1 LQQALALTVGKGVYL
16 MGTPRPPDNESLPLS
31 LVQRVDAVCLR
42 FEAAWKAAAT
52 TKAPP
57 QIEEYLADTPEPE
70 RMSLLRELI
79 RVEIYSR
86 YQRGEVLQ
94 GAAYQARFPGLD
106 SAWLARAVAQGT
118 SAPRGAFVATEH
130 CLPLASSVPTA
141 AKPAS
146 QTETLRTPERQCF
159 RCPHCHNPIQLS
171 DADPQ
176 EVLCPACGSSFRIAD
191 ARQTDTAS
199 DMRPVG
205 KFQLLE
211 RVGLG
216 GFGAVWR
223 ARDTELDRT
232 VALKIPHA
240 SLLTSRRDLERF
252 HREARAAAQLRH
264 PGIVTVHEVAMLE
277 ELPTIVSDFVEGVP
291 LRDLLQVRRLA
302 FREAALL
309 IAEVADAL
317 DYAHGMGLVHR
328 DIKPANIMVERPRA
342 QADGSRPID
351 VGRPLLLDFGL
362 ALREEAETTLTVE
375 GQLLG
380 TPAYM
385 SPEQAAGHGHKADG
399 RSDVYSLGVV
409 LYELLSGEL
418 PFRGSKVMM
427 LEQVRYEEPRPPRR
441 LNDRIPRDL
450 ETICLKAMSKEPGR
464 RYISASAM
472 AQDLRRFLNGEPI
485 QARPVNFLERGW
497 SWCKRRPTVAALLA
511 MSGIAALAL
520 VGALIGGLYNQRLQL
535 AFQEVE
541 QARQAEQEQ
550 KQKAET
556 NLYFHRVLLAEHECS
571 ANNVTRAE
579 QLLDE
584 CPAAVERGWEW
595 HYLKRA
601 CHAERYTFRGHA
613 GHVERATFS
622 PDGRWIASVG
632 EDKLIR
638 VWDTATGQPMRP
650 PLSGHTDRVWDVVFS
665 KDGKRIA
672 SVSGEWNK
680 PGEVIIWDV
689 ATGATLRFLPAH
701 TGEHSS
707 VVFSPDGQRIA
718 TASGECVG
726 ASEVCIWDAMDGR
739 KLCSIAGRHEGVLS
753 LRFSPDGKQ
762 LAAAIGTWN
771 IFEEQKPGLVRVWD
785 AETGKETPPLRG
797 HTGPVTTVAYS
808 PDGRQ
813 LASASWDQTV
823 RVWDLTSHKELLTLR
838 GHRHVVGDVTYSRDG
853 RRIATASVDGAAK
866 VWDAQ
871 TGQEL
876 LSLRGHAGPF
886 ASVMF
891 GPDGK
896 YLVSAGDDGTVK
908 LWDTT
913 AGNES
918 LTLSG
923 HGAWVTSAA
932 FSGDGRFL
940 ATAGVDRTVQ
950 VWNPTTG
957 ARILQLGK
965 HPDAVWSLAFSS
977 DSRWIASG
985 SGDWTQGNKPGEVR
999 IWDAATGQEPRLL
1012 SGHSGIVWC
1021 LAFSK
1026 DGRRLASAGGELT
1039 NGPGEV
1045 IVWDAPNARQL
1056 LKRSSPTKKGIAG
1069 VAFSPDSERLAVT
1082 VGNTVEVWDATTGN
1096 QILILRGH
1104 TEPVLCVA
1112 FSPDG
1117 QRICSAGED
1126 NQLRIWNATTGAEV
1140 CEPLRGH
1147 TNYVMSVAFSP
1158 DSRRVASASVD
1169 HTVKLW
1175 DTATGQEV
1183 LTLRGHTGQVRSVTF
1198 SPDGKQ
1204 IASTSQDETA
1214 KIWDATPRTEG
1225 PNQTR

>member
-1 LQQALALTVGKGVYL
+1 
-16 MGTPRPPDNESLPLS
+16 MGTPLLPDNESLPLS

-42 FEAAWKAAAT
+42 FEAAWKSAAT
-52 TKAPP
+52 TKARPR
-57 QIEEYLADTPEPE
+57 IEEYVADIPEPE
-70 RMSLLRELI
+70 RMALLRELI
-79 RVEIYSR
+79 HLEIYYR
-86 YQRGEVLQ
+86 YQRGEVIQ
-94 GAAYQARFPGLD
+94 GAEYQTRFAGLD
-106 SAWLARAVAQGT
+106 SAWLARAVAQA
-118 SAPRGAFVATEH
+118 SVAPCGAIVAIDH
-130 CLPLASSVPTA
+130 WFPVASEVPTA
-141 AKPAS
+141 SKQAR
-146 QTETLRTPERQCF
+146 QTDTLRTPERQCF

-191 ARQTDTAS
+191 ARQTHTAS
-199 DMRPVG
+199 GMRSVG
-205 KFQLLE
+205 KFELLE

-216 GFGAVWR
+216 AFGAVWR

-240 SLLTSRRDLERF
+240 GLLTSSLDLERF

-277 ELPTIVSDFVEGVP
+277 GLPTLVSDFVEGVP
-291 LRDLLQVRRLA
+291 LRDLLQVRRLT

-309 IAEVADAL
+309 IALVADAL

-328 DIKPANIMVERPRA
+328 DIKPANIMVERPGA

-362 ALREEAETTLTVE
+362 VLREEAETTMTVE

-409 LYELLSGEL
+409 LYELLCGEL

-427 LEQVRYEEPRPPRR
+427 LQQVRYEEPRPPRR

-464 RYISASAM
+464 RYVSASAM
-472 AQDLRRFLNGEPI
+472 AQDLRHFLNGEPI
-485 QARPVNFLERGW
+485 RARPVHFLGRSW
-497 SWCKRRPTVAALLA
+497 SWCKRRPAGAALLA
-511 MSGIAALAL
+511 VSGIAALAL

-535 AFQEVE
+535 AFQEVD

-550 KQKAET
+550 KLKAET
-556 NLYFHRVLLAEHECS
+556 NLYFHRVLLAEHEWS

-584 CPAAVERGWEW
+584 CPRAVERGWEW
-595 HYLKRA
+595 HYLKRV
-601 CHAERYTFRGHA
+601 CHAEVQTFRGHV
-613 GHVERATFS
+613 GGLQRATFS

-632 EDKLIR
+632 EDRLIR
-638 VWDTATGQPMRP
+638 LWDTATGQPMRP
-650 PLSGHTDRVWDVVFS
+650 PFSGHTDHVWDVVFS

-680 PGEVIIWDV
+680 PGELIIWEV
-689 ATGATLRFLPAH
+689 ATGAKLHTLAGH
-701 TGEHSS
+701 TGQHAS
-707 VVFSPDGQRIA
+707 VVFSPDGRRIA
-718 TASGECVG
+718 AASGEG
-726 ASEVCIWDAMDGR
+726 TGEVCIWDATSGR
-739 KLCSIAGRHEGVLS
+739 ELRRIAGRHEGVLS

-762 LAAAIGTWN
+762 LAVAVGTWN

-785 AETGKETPPLRG
+785 AETGEETLTLRG
-797 HTGPVTTVAYS
+797 HTGPVTSVAYS
-808 PDGRQ
+808 PDGRR

-823 RVWDLTSHKELLTLR
+823 RVWDLTSRKEVLTLR
-838 GHRHVVGDVTYSRDG
+838 GHRHVVGDVAYSPDG

-876 LSLRGHAGPF
+876 LTLRGHAGPF

-896 YLVSAGDDGTVK
+896 YLVSAGDEGAVK

-913 AGNES
+913 TGNES

-950 VWNPTTG
+950 VWDPTTG
-957 ARILQLGK
+957 ARLLQLGK

-985 SGDWTQGNKPGEVR
+985 SGDWKQGNKPGEVR
-999 IWDAATGQEPRLL
+999 IWDAATGQELRLL

-1026 DGRRLASAGGELT
+1026 DGRRLASAGGELV
-1039 NGPGEV
+1039 NGPGEL
-1045 IVWDAPNARQL
+1045 IVWDASNGRQL
-1056 LKRSSPTKKGIAG
+1056 LKLSSPTKKGIAG
-1069 VAFSPDSERLAVT
+1069 VAFSPDGERLAVT

-1096 QILILRGH
+1096 QILILKGH
-1104 TEPVLCVA
+1104 TEPLFCVA

-1117 QRICSAGED
+1117 QRICSAGQD
-1126 NQLRIWNATTGAEV
+1126 NQLRIWSATTGAEL

-1147 TNYVMSVAFSP
+1147 TSFVMSVAFSP

-1183 LTLRGHTGQVRSVTF
+1183 LTLRGHAGLVQSVAF
-1198 SPDGKQ
+1198 SPDGKR
-1204 IASTSQDETA
+1204 IASTSQDGTV
-1214 KIWDATPRTEG
+1214 KIWDATPRNEG